1 MKTMPETERGRKARQ
16 KIVCAAADLI
26 HKNGVVGTS
35 VDQVLAASR
44 TGKSQFYYYFDS
56 KDHLVR
62 EVLRYHVEQTID
74 SRTESFQ
81 HLDTWE
87 GIEEWFKATAESD
100 CACGCPIGCLA
111 AEMAEKDEALRRDL
125 SSTFASV
132 QSYWARGLAS
142 LKARGDLRDDA
153 DPDALAEYVVAAMQG
168 GMLLSRTRRD
178 TAPMKNVLRQT
189 LAYLRTHVQN
199 VQDVQ
204 N

>member
-1 MKTMPETERGRKARQ
+1 MRVMKTMPGTERGRKVRQ
-16 KIVCAAADLI
+16 KIIAAAAGLI
-26 HKNGVVGTS
+26 HKNGVAGTS
-35 VDQVLAASR
+35 VDQVLAASK

-62 EVLRYHVEQTID
+62 EVLRYHVDRTIED
-74 SRTESFQ
+74 RAEAFQ

-100 CACGCPIGCLA
+100 CMNGCPIGCLA
-111 AEMAEKDEALRRDL
+111 AEMAERDEALRRDL

-178 TAPMKNVLRQT
+178 TAPMRNVLRQT
-189 LAYLRTHVQN
+189 LNYLHMYREN
-199 VQDVQ
+199 
-204 N
+204 